1 VRRLRRTKGQ
11 MRVVEVILASF
22 IIVGAMSFVN
32 FLAVSPKSPGYEV
45 TDLEKLGYSA
55 LIDLDQQ
62 GVLVPLVYE
71 QRWSDLRTILRI
83 TIPNDVYFNLKIYT
97 LSGLNLGSTLNSAP
111 DSQILYGDLAIFSD
125 AKNIASITYTL
136 AGETDYDPRVL
147 VLQLSRG

>member
-1 VRRLRRTKGQ
+1 